1 MTLLPCCVVVH
12 DLLSQSLTQQPQ
24 HTQTWKPLSAK
35 VVVTRTDGSRVAFI
49 AKKLSNPIKDA
60 KLTRSGDRITLVLF
74 KIEDLQW

>member
-1 MTLLPCCVVVH
+1 MTCSRS
-12 DLLSQSLTQQPQ
+12 LSHTTTTTQ
-24 HTQTWKPLSAK
+24 TQTWKPLSAK